1 MTTILRLKGNRSA
14 VAAKL
19 AEWEDEY
26 MREHGTEP
34 TEAHKRRDPKHRE
47 LRRLLADLNKHI
59 GGIEGTAP
67 ADDSLSAP
75 ADERRAERGRIKAK
89 MRRWDRDFEALR
101 GRQPTEADREADE
114 TFGELQQRLQALS
127 TASGSSLGGGGGGS
141 SQAIAAHDPPPA
153 AAGTSTGPSASP
165 VVIAGG
171 ATYNERV
178 LANLHSKG
186 VLDGFRGTQPAE
198 LEAATAMFAHYDT
211 DRDGVIGFEEFYFIM
226 SSLAQRVGKP
236 LDAQRAE
243 RLFSL
248 ADIDGNRVL
257 DLNEWLWLRRSLAE
271 RSATEASL
279 ESQHMAARSRTPAAA
294 ATSTLSDPSG
304 FGALGL
310 G

>member
-1 MTTILRLKGNRSA
+1 MATLLRLKGNRSA

-19 AEWEDEY
+19 ADWEAEY
-26 MREHGTEP
+26 RRENGTEP

-47 LRRLLADLNKHI
+47 LRRLLADLDKHI
-59 GGIEGTAP
+59 GSIEGTTP
-67 ADDSLSAP
+67 ADDGLSAP

-89 MRRWDRDFEALR
+89 MRRWDRDFEQLR
-101 GRQPTEADREADE
+101 GRKPTEADRSADE
-114 TFGELQQRLQALS
+114 AFGELQQRLHALS
-127 TASGSSLGGGGGGS
+127 ASAAAGSSLDGAGAEASG
-141 SQAIAAHDPPPA
+141 ALEEPPA
-153 AAGTSTGPSASP
+153 PAGGAAPAPGPSP
-165 VVIAGG
+165 VVIASG

-211 DRDGVIGFEEFYFIM
+211 DRDGVIGFEEFYFIL
-226 SSLAQRVGKP
+226 SSLAQRMGKP
-236 LDAQRAE
+236 FDAQRAE
-243 RLFSL
+243 RLFAL

-257 DLNEWLWLRRSLAE
+257 DLNEFLWLRRSLAQRNE
-271 RSATEASL
+271 AEASL
-279 ESQHMAARSRTPAAA
+279 ESQHMHARARGAAVT
-294 ATSTLSDPSG
+294 SDPSG